1 MGSGVA
7 AEASGE
13 RSEAGGGVG
22 GAPCGASACCC
33 RFLLSS
39 ASQGGTAADTSST
52 AGSFAATP
60 ELVATGW
67 LAAGAAADGSAR
79 SRAARIQ
86 GGSSLAAALEAGP
99 GRLVLSAA
107 AAGDGRTWAGAGS
120 ADGAPLSPS
129 ERSRAARRRSFSSSI
144 AGEKP
149 SWASVRAQVA
159 NVSLCA
165 RGGKARALGKRT
177 RRGTTS
183 SRTLRVGASRPC
195 RYFCTGVSL
204 RLIRGSTEDHLRW
217 APRTRS

>member
-1 MGSGVA
+1 VGSGVA

-86 GGSSLAAALEAGP
+86 GGSSLAAAVEAGP

-149 SWASVRAQVA
+149 SWKRRCALKWRMFRCVKRERKTDATRHDEQPDTTCRCVSALPVLLYRCEPEA
-159 NVSLCA
+159 N
-165 RGGKARALGKRT
+165 
-177 RRGTTS
+177 
-183 SRTLRVGASRPC
+183 
-195 RYFCTGVSL
+195 
-204 RLIRGSTEDHLRW
+204 
-217 APRTRS
+217 PRIT